1 MTKNKRFRVE
11 CDCGSSVY
19 AENEEEAIRKF
30 MEQHNFPFEGTRDYW
45 DEFKGYAEEFVVVRE
60 NDWSNCRNE
69 KKNT

>member
-1 MTKNKRFRVE
+1 MTEKRFRVE
-11 CDCGSSVY
+11 CECGTSVY

-60 NDWSNCRNE
+60 YDR
-69 KKNT
+69 K